1 MNPFSQTLKIFTL
14 LFGVL
19 VVGVFLGLNLKN
31 VGYIPV
37 AENNQASVASNF
49 QDKRE
54 IVVDL
59 LIDYGN
65 GDLQA
70 FSAELLLQDDTV
82 LDLLYAIERRRGIA
96 LETRNFLGLG
106 MFIEAIHGVRN
117 TNNFY
122 WQYWVNGK
130 YAEIG
135 AGQYVLQDGDEVLWK
150 RTDQYPNK

>member
-1 MNPFSQTLKIFTL
+1 MNSFNQTLKIFAL

-19 VVGVFLGLNLKN
+19 MLGVFLGLSLEN
-31 VGYIPV
+31 VGYIPGV
-37 AENNQASVASNF
+37 EDNQASVASSIEH
-49 QDKRE
+49 RE
-54 IVVDL
+54 EIAVDL

-65 GDLQA
+65 GDLQS
-70 FSAELLLQDDTV
+70 FSAELLFQGDTV
-82 LDLLYAIERRRGIA
+82 LDLLYAMEKRRGIA

-135 AGQYVLQDGDEVLWK
+135 AGQYVLQDRDEVLWK
-150 RTDQYPNK
+150 RTNQYPNE

>member
-1 MNPFSQTLKIFTL
+1 MNLFSQTLKIFTL

-19 VVGVFLGLNLKN
+19 MVGVFLGLSLEN

-37 AENNQASVASNF
+37 ADNNQASLASSFENK
-49 QDKRE
+49 KR
-54 IVVDL
+54 IAVDL
-59 LIDYGN
+59 IIDYGN
-65 GDLQA
+65 GDLQS
-70 FSAELLLQDDTV
+70 FPTETLLQGDTV

-106 MFIEAIHGVRN
+106 MFIEAIHGVHN

-135 AGQYVLQDGDEVLWK
+135 AGQYVLQDGDEILWK
-150 RTDQYPNK
+150 RSNQYDD